1 MMKRR
6 IPLLAAAAVLAATA
20 LTAAAPA
27 VSAAAASA
35 SDLVLMHPQIQER
48 EGMSRQEFEKFRM
61 ERLKEMAAYFG
72 ISTDGKSAEQLK
84 KELNAAKAADKE
96 KWEAF
101 KAEHKAKRLEHL
113 QKIAEEHGIRTEG
126 KSARELHDEL
136 SKLHGGKGFPRFK
149 KPDGDTRGEKPQPQ
163 PTMPP
168 APTQQPAPTGKPEL
182 KQQSPGKLD
191 IQQQTPG
198 KLDIQQQ
205 TPGKTDLKQPQTKP
219 EMSGKQPDQSKV
231 NPEMKEQGSKAPE
244 SGKGKAD

>member
-198 KLDIQQQ
+198 K
-205 TPGKTDLKQPQTKP
+205 TDLKQPQTKP